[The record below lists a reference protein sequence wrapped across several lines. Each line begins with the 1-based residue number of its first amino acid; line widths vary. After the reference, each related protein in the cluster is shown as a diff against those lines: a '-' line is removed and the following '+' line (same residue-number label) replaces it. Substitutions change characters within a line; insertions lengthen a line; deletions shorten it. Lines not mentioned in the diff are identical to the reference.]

1 VKHWLWPAIWAF
13 LTVSAHA
20 AALPRPVCDRNEV
33 LNVVA
38 DEIARRG
45 VTAVIVPDY
54 IGEIPTAA
62 PNTVRCSVRLQT
74 TFYDTNRFGTV
85 PQVRLSTLEFSVH
98 AGRNGLFV
106 DTIGNS
112 H

>member
-45 VTAVIVPDY
+45 VTAVIVPGY